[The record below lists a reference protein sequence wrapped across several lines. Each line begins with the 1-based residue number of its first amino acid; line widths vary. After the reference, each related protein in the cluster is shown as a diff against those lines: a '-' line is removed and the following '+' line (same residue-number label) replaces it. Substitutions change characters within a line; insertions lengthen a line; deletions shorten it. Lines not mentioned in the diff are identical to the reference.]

1 MKKITLGILALAT
14 LTMANFAYAVILSQ
28 QTPTITP
35 PAVPSLS
42 SACGQL
48 FQENTLTPVTGIA
61 ILDCGPG
68 FPAFTVVNQ
77 NGASFT
83 PVFTLPVLP
92 VGTVDGLMVGLTFQN
107 CAGVLL
113 VLTSGQPISMISG
126 DYQYCL
132 SYTNF
137 PATGGQSIPSFTI
150 AWS

>member
-77 NGASFT
+77 KDRKSTRLNSSHDQISYA
-83 PVFTLPVLP
+83 VF
-92 VGTVDGLMVGLTFQN
+92 
-107 CAGVLL
+107 
-113 VLTSGQPISMISG
+113 
-126 DYQYCL
+126 CL
-132 SYTNF
+132 KKKKKKKRDHKHR
-137 PATGGQSIPSFTI
+137 
-150 AWS
+150 